1 MAVVPDSQVNVHVH
15 LQLVLVIELSSADRA
30 IVLLSTAMDDGA
42 VSLHILIAQR
52 LAAVRALLRFHRGVL
67 SSLVQFEVDKKET
80 ANVAGLDRF
89 RDCVLLDVALQGQ
102 GRLESLATDVAN
114 VTGNI
119 LVLEVDVVLQ
129 LFMCHEHWNG
139 EGIY

>member
-1 MAVVPDSQVNVHVH
+1 MNVHVH

-30 IVLLSTAMDDGA
+30 IVLLSTAMDDGT

-102 GRLESLATDVAN
+102 GRLESLATNVAN

-119 LVLEVDVVLQ
+119 LVFEVDVVLQ

-139 EGIY
+139 GDIY

>member
-1 MAVVPDSQVNVHVH
+1 M
-15 LQLVLVIELSSADRA
+15 
-30 IVLLSTAMDDGA
+30 
-42 VSLHILIAQR
+42 
-52 LAAVRALLRFHRGVL
+52 L

-102 GRLESLATDVAN
+102 GRLESLATNVAN

-139 EGIY
+139 GDIY

>member
-1 MAVVPDSQVNVHVH
+1 MNVHVH

-42 VSLHILIAQR
+42 VPLHILIAQR
-52 LAAVRALLRFHRGVL
+52 LATVRALLRFHRGVL
-67 SSLVQFEVDKKET
+67 SSLVQFEVDKKES

-102 GRLESLATDVAN
+102 GRLESLATNVAN
-114 VTGNI
+114 VSGNI

-139 EGIY
+139 GDIY